1 MARRSPAKTSPAPRK
16 RRPGR
21 PPRHPT
27 DTESRFPGA
36 RVIKRYG
43 NRRLYDAQLR
53 RSVTMHEIA
62 EMVRK
67 NDDVRVLDGDTGE
80 DITKRVLTQ
89 IILEEQNARQLE
101 LLPVELLRK
110 LIAVRSEPLSSWLE
124 QYLNAGA
131 QFLERQMSASAP
143 ATRAM
148 KESFASLFPWMKPET
163 WMPVEVE
170 GEPAPDAEDSA
181 SLRSQ
186 MEELERRLAD
196 LTARMKRR

>member
-1 MARRSPAKTSPAPRK
+1 MLGCRSVARRSPAKTSPQPRK

-21 PPRHPT
+21 PPRHAT
-27 DTESRFPGA
+27 DTEARFPGA

-67 NDDVRVLDGDTGE
+67 NDNVRVLDGDTGE

-110 LIAVRSEPLSSWLE
+110 LIAVRSEPL
-124 QYLNAGA
+124 
-131 QFLERQMSASAP
+131 
-143 ATRAM
+143 
-148 KESFASLFPWMKPET
+148 
-163 WMPVEVE
+163 
-170 GEPAPDAEDSA
+170 
-181 SLRSQ
+181 
-186 MEELERRLAD
+186 
-196 LTARMKRR
+196 